1 MIQWHV
7 KGDTETFV
15 ISDDQLIQDFLA
27 RKTVR
32 DDHKNIA
39 HTLVELLERGK
50 TLGRY
55 SIEELASLA
64 LFVGYYYRVFLEQ
77 NEVEVSHVDS
87 SENNPDQDS
96 QQS

>member
-1 MIQWHV
+1 MQWKV
-7 KGDTETFV
+7 EGQESFM

-55 SIEELASLA
+55 SIEELATLA
-64 LFVGYYYRVFLEQ
+64 LFVGYYYRIFLEQ
-77 NEVEVSHVDS
+77 NKTEVIHVDS
-87 SENNPDQDS
+87 SENGSS
-96 QQS
+96 QYSEQP

>member
-1 MIQWHV
+1 MQWRV
-7 KGDTETFV
+7 EGKESFV
-15 ISDDQLIQDFLA
+15 ITDDHLIQDFLA

-32 DDHKNIA
+32 DDHKA
-39 HTLVELLERGK
+39 VARTLVELLERGK
-50 TLGRY
+50 TISKY

-77 NEVEVSHVDS
+77 NKTEVIDVDS
-87 SENNPDQDS
+87 SESNFNEDS